1 MLVALMLLCP
11 GQAWASPEQD
21 LREAAQAYSRGEYA
35 SAIKLL
41 RPLLYPRIRLASQD
55 QVVRAHKLL
64 GVSYIFEKDRDEA
77 EKQFMAI
84 LSLRPDYT
92 LDPLVDPPAAV
103 KFLDQVKQRNA
114 AKLREIQE
122 RERREAERRRL
133 EAERKREE
141 ERRKALAREQTV
153 VERTVTR
160 RIYWVSFLPLGLGQ
174 LQNGQRAKGFTLM
187 GTQLA
192 LGGLSLA
199 SALAYRYSW
208 PTGRFRPDQID
219 EYNRARAL
227 AITQVVSGALCVAA
241 VAYGIIDALVYY
253 RAETVSERSYQRKP
267 IERPAPAKPKLS
279 LTPFVAPRAG
289 GLGLGLT
296 F

>member
-1 MLVALMLLCP
+1 MSALLRSLPLVALLLLAR
-11 GQAWASPEQD
+11 GAAASPEQD

-55 QVVRAHKLL
+55 QVVRAYKLL

-77 EKQFMAI
+77 ERQFMAI
-84 LSLRPDYT
+84 LSLRPDYK

-103 KFLDQVKQRNA
+103 KFLEGVKQRNA

-122 RERREAERRRL
+122 REKREAERRRL
-133 EAERKREE
+133 EAERRREE

-160 RIYWVSFLPLGLGQ
+160 RVYWVSFLPLGLGQ
-174 LQNGQRAKGFTLM
+174 LQNGQRGKGFALM
-187 GTQLA
+187 GSQLA

-199 SALAYRYSW
+199 SAIAYRYSW
-208 PTGRFRPDQID
+208 PTGRIPAE
-219 EYNRARAL
+219 EYDRARAV
-227 AITQVVSGALCVAA
+227 AITQVVSGALCLATI
-241 VAYGIIDALVYY
+241 AYGIIDALVYY

-267 IERPAPAKPKLS
+267 PSTPKLG
-279 LTPFVAPRAG
+279 LTPLVAPRAG
-289 GLGLGLT
+289 GIGLGLT

>member
-1 MLVALMLLCP
+1 MSAIPRMLVIGLLLL
-11 GQAWASPEQD
+11 ARVAAASPEQD

-77 EKQFMAI
+77 ERQFMAI

-103 KFLDQVKQRNA
+103 KFLEGVKRRNS

-133 EAERKREE
+133 EAERKRDE

-160 RIYWVSFLPLGLGQ
+160 RVYWVSFLPLGLGQ

-192 LGGLSLA
+192 LGGLSLT
-199 SALAYRYSW
+199 SALAYRYTW
-208 PTGRFRPDQID
+208 PTGRIPAA
-219 EYNRARAL
+219 EYDRARAL
-227 AITQVVSGALCVAA
+227 AITQVVSGALCLAA

-253 RAETVSERSYQRKP
+253 RAETVSERSYQRAPPKP
-267 IERPAPAKPKLS
+267 RLS
-279 LTPFVAPRAG
+279 LTPLVTPRAG